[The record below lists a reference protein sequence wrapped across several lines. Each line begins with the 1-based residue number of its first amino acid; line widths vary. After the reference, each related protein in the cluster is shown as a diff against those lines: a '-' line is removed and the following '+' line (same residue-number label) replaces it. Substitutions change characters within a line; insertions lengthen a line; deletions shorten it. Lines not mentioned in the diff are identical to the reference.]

1 MKRFLN
7 ESPFCVWLSACLV
20 FAMPNR
26 SPAAEVVDL
35 TDRRAV
41 VDFLQLPQGWS
52 LGPCSAV
59 SVNRRGEIF
68 IFHRGEHPI
77 IVCNRQGEYLRSWG
91 DGLIG
96 SAHGL
101 RIDGNDDVW
110 VTDIGNHRVFKFD
123 ADGKLLLSL
132 GTGKPGN
139 GTDEFNKPTDLAFGP
154 KGEIYVTD
162 GYGNARVLVFS
173 PHGAL
178 LHSWGTPGRQEG
190 EFRIPHSIV
199 IDRQGRI
206 LIGDRENDRI
216 QIFDA
221 DGKLIEVWNGF
232 APYGLAFDRHGRLF
246 VADGRANQV
255 LQLDAAGKVVGRF
268 GREGAAVGEFQLPHM
283 LAFDADDNLLVT
295 EIGGKRVQKLV
306 RK

>member
-1 MKRFLN
+1 MKRILFGSDLRL
-7 ESPFCVWLSACLV
+7 WLPALMI
-20 FAMPNR
+20 FATTDR
-26 SPAAEVVDL
+26 SPAADVVDL
-35 TDRRAV
+35 TNRRAV
-41 VDFLQLPQGWS
+41 ADFIRLPAGWS

-59 SVNRRGEIF
+59 SVNRHGEIF
-68 IFHRGEHPI
+68 LFHRGEHPI
-77 IVCNRQGEYLRSWG
+77 IVCDAKGKYLRSWG

-123 ADGKLLLSL
+123 SQGKLLLSL

-139 GTDEFNKPTDLAFGP
+139 GTDEFNKPTDLAFGS

-173 PHGAL
+173 PSGAL
-178 LHSWGTPGRQEG
+178 LHSWGKPGRAEG

-199 IDRQGRI
+199 IDRQGR
-206 LIGDRENDRI
+206 LYVGDRENDRI
-216 QIFDA
+216 QIFDV
-221 DGKLIEVWNGF
+221 DGKLLDVWSGF
-232 APYGLAFDRHGRLF
+232 APYGLAFDRHGTLF

-255 LQLDAAGKVVGRF
+255 LQIDTAGKVVGQF
-268 GREGAAVGEFQLPHM
+268 GREGTAVGEFTLPHM
-283 LAFDADDNLLVT
+283 LAFDAEDNLLIT

-306 RK
+306 RQ

>member
-1 MKRFLN
+1 MKQILIG
-7 ESPFCVWLSACLV
+7 SDLCLWLLTWMV
-20 FAMPNR
+20 LTMPDR

-35 TDRRAV
+35 TKRRAV
-41 VDFLQLPQGWS
+41 ADFIRLPAGWS

-59 SVNRRGEIF
+59 SVNRQGEIF
-68 IFHRGEHPI
+68 LFHRGEHPI
-77 IVCNRQGEYLRSWG
+77 IVCDAQGKYLRSWG

-96 SAHGL
+96 SAHAL
-101 RIDGNDDVW
+101 RIDGNDDIW

-123 ADGKLLLSL
+123 SEGKLLLSL

-173 PHGAL
+173 PSGAL
-178 LHSWGTPGRQEG
+178 LHTWGKPGRGEG

-199 IDRQGRI
+199 IDRQGR
-206 LIGDRENDRI
+206 LLVGDRENDRI
-216 QIFDA
+216 QMFDA
-221 DGKLIEVWNGF
+221 DGKLLDVWNGF
-232 APYGLAFDRHGRLF
+232 APYGLAFDSHGTLF

-255 LQLDAAGKVVGRF
+255 LQLDAAGRVVERF
-268 GREGAAVGEFQLPHM
+268 GREGTAVGEFTLPHM
-283 LAFDADDNLLVT
+283 LAFDTDDNLLIT

-306 RK
+306 RE